1 MLKHS
6 TETYDNCY
14 LIVLYYKLNG
24 DLMMQTHS
32 NLLESDHRQKP
43 PSTSLFSDKQMRDF
57 IVNGYVTI
65 KTDLPRSVHETI
77 YRKTQEY
84 SENEGNLGNNVLPRV
99 PELQAVFDDPTVR
112 GAFTSILGQNY
123 VMHSHRHPHRNGP
136 HSGGQG
142 FHKDSYWGH
151 QKVRHHRP
159 RWAMA
164 FYYPQDTPLEIG
176 PSSVLSGTQYYSHR
190 ITEENDGEVSLS
202 GEAGTVTLIHFD
214 LWHRAMANQ
223 TDKTRYMMKFQFIRM
238 DEPQEPEWNSE
249 DPTWKTED
257 FDKYVNPAAQ
267 QHETT
272 WRHVWNW
279 MVGGSN
285 GHTTQVDNGNLST
298 HIEALSDE
306 DPIVRSEAADA
317 LGLLGESAT
326 DAIPMLSD
334 ALRDDYEPVCL
345 NAAYALGAIGEPAVS
360 ALIEKLEDENGSARR
375 MAAYGLA
382 AVGAPAVSAL
392 CDALENDND
401 EVRHQATYALAQ
413 IGSAAEPAVPAL
425 MELTEDRKV
434 EVRRYIPEAFG
445 AIGAPAAPAVSK
457 LIDMLANDEDVQ
469 VRFESA
475 LALGQIGPASSDAI
489 PVLKE
494 SLFDKNRYVRD
505 NSIHALKRI
514 GTPEAETT
522 LLDYLIT
529 TRWCAIT
536 NNKSTH

>member
-1 MLKHS
+1 M
-6 TETYDNCY
+6 
-14 LIVLYYKLNG
+14 
-24 DLMMQTHS
+24 MMQLHS
-32 NLLESDHRQKP
+32 NLLESENGQKP
-43 PSTSLFSDKQMRDF
+43 PSTSLFSDEQMRDF
-57 IVNGYVTI
+57 IVNGYVTV

-84 SENEGNLGNNVLPRV
+84 SEQEGNLGNNILPRV

-112 GAFTSILGQNY
+112 GAFTSILGKNY

-151 QKVRHHRP
+151 EKVRQHRP

-164 FYYPQDTPLEIG
+164 FYYPQDTPFEMG
-176 PSSVLSGTQYYSHR
+176 PSSILSGTQYYSHR
-190 ITEENDGEVSLS
+190 LTEDNSGEVALS

-249 DPTWKTED
+249 DSTWNAENLD
-257 FDKYVNPAAQ
+257 QYANPAAQ
-267 QHETT
+267 RHETT
-272 WRHVWNW
+272 WQHVWNW
-279 MVGGSN
+279 MVGGTN
-285 GHTTQVDNGNLST
+285 GHSAQEFNGNMSK
-298 HIEALSDE
+298 HIEALNDA
-306 DPIVRSEAADA
+306 DPIVRSEAADT
-317 LGLLGESAT
+317 LGLLGESAA
-326 DAIPMLSD
+326 DAVPMLSA
-334 ALRDDYEPVCL
+334 ALSDDYEPVRL

-382 AVGAPAVSAL
+382 AIGAPAASVL
-392 CDALENDND
+392 CDALEHEND

-413 IGSAAEPAVPAL
+413 IGRAAEPAVPVL
-425 MELTEDRKV
+425 MACTKDSKV

-445 AIGAPAAPAVSK
+445 AIGAPAAPAVPA

-469 VRFESA
+469 VRFEAA

-494 SLFDKNRYVRD
+494 SLSDKNRYVRD

-522 LLDYLIT
+522 LFDYLLM